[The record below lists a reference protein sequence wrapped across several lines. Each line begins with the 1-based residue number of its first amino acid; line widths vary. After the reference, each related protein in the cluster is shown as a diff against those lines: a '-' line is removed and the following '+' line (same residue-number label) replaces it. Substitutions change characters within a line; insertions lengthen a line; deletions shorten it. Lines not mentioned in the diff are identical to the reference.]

1 MCLNIKFNGNICYL
15 CIMIVKSAEFICSNT
30 QISKLPPPEKPEYAF
45 IGRSN
50 VGKSSLINMLVN
62 KKGLAKTSQTPG
74 KTQLINHFLINDDWY
89 LVDLPGYGYARIS
102 KSKKEDWDKF
112 IRTYLDKRESLQCVL
127 VLVDSRLEPQ
137 KIDLDFCNW
146 LGEKGLPFV
155 LVFTKADKQSSL
167 KTDQNIAK
175 FKKALLAW
183 FEEVPQCFITS
194 SENKLGRDEVLGFID
209 GVNKN
214 FAQ

>member
-1 MCLNIKFNGNICYL
+1 
-15 CIMIVKSAEFICSNT
+15 MIVKSAEFICSNT

-74 KTQLINHFLINDDWY
+74 KTQLINHFYINEEWY

-112 IRTYLDKRESLQCVL
+112 IRTYLDKRESLQCVF
-127 VLVDSRLEPQ
+127 VLIDGRHEPQ
-137 KIDLDFCNW
+137 KIDLAFCNW
-146 LGEKGLPFV
+146 LGEKGLSFV
-155 LVFTKADKQSSL
+155 LVFTKADKQSGL
-167 KTDQNIAK
+167 KTDQNVAK
-175 FKKALLAW
+175 FQKALGET

-194 SENKLGRDEVLGFID
+194 AENKLGRDEVLGFID
-209 GVNKN
+209 NVNKAFVRN
-214 FAQ
+214 W